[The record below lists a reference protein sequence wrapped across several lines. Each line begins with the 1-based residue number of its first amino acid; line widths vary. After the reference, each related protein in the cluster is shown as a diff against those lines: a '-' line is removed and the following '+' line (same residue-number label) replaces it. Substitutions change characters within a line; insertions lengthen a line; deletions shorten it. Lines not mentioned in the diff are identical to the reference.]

1 MTRLSWLLVLPAL
14 ACGNVKKGGGDGGPG
29 DGDGAPA
36 GKQRLSVTV
45 TGGGTVTSDPPGI
58 ECPETCTADFDEGVE
73 VTLTTTPNSDSGLA
87 SWGGDCSGLAATCA
101 LTMDASRTAE
111 VVFDLHGAARWV
123 AQISFPG
130 SDMTQNDLALDGEGN
145 PIIAGTVDQGEG
157 RDLYVAKF
165 DKVTGEMIWDTLI
178 ETPGAVENYGAL
190 AVDADGNAYAGAR
203 ILGVEPVTIDG
214 TEVTTDL
221 VGNIFVV
228 RLASATGDIEW
239 VKQWGGGGQDELNGM
254 AVLGTNLIAVGE
266 TSSSPCDFDGTSVSD
281 ADAFLVKIRLDNGN
295 GVLAKGLVGN
305 IHPLGV
311 ATGNGRIG
319 IAGWFLGSPTID
331 AGCNITSAGTSSDDG
346 FVAQFLP
353 ADLDCQ
359 WAKDFGD
366 SAADNTAS
374 ADAIAAYPGGGWV
387 STGGFEGNILFAES
401 GTSLQSRG
409 TYDAFA
415 VRYADNGDHVWSF
428 RYGDAGFDGGN
439 AIATTPDGSTFVT
452 GNFESTITFGGFELE
467 GPDDAWVTRMSPGEA
482 PAHEWAVALGGDEND
497 RPEGL
502 AVSPEGY
509 VYTLAYFSGMT
520 NVDGEVMTALG
531 DDDGWLGALV
541 P

>member
-1 MTRLSWLLVLPAL
+1 MLRIAFALSISLI
-14 ACGNVKKGGGDGGPG
+14 ACGEVTKGDGDGPGG

-36 GKQRLSVTV
+36 GKQRLTVTV
-45 TGGGTVTSDPPGI
+45 EGGGTVTSDPPGI

-73 VTLTTTPNSDSGLA
+73 VTLTSAANSNSGLA
-87 SWGGDCSGLAATCA
+87 SWGGDCGGLADTCA
-101 LTMDASRTAE
+101 LTMDASRTADAI
-111 VVFDLHGAARWV
+111 FDLHGAARWA

-130 SDMTQNDLALDGEGN
+130 SDMTQNDVVVDGEGN

-165 DKVTGEMIWDTLI
+165 DKMTGDIIWDTLI
-178 ETPGAVENYGAL
+178 ETPEIFEDYGAL

-203 ILGVEPVTIDG
+203 ILGEGTVTIDG
-214 TEVTTDL
+214 TEVTSDPF
-221 VGNIFVV
+221 GNVFVV

-254 AVLGTNLIAVGE
+254 AVLGANLIAVGE
-266 TSSSPCDFDGTSVSD
+266 TSSSPCDFNGTSVSD

-305 IHPLGV
+305 IHPYGV

-319 IAGWFLGSPTID
+319 IAGWFLVSPTID
-331 AGCNITSAGTSSDDG
+331 AGCSITSAGTSSDDG

-366 SAADNTAS
+366 STANNTAS

-387 STGGFEGNILFAES
+387 STGGFEGSILFAES
-401 GTSLQSRG
+401 GTFLESRG
-409 TYDAFA
+409 SYDAFA

-428 RYGDAGFDGGN
+428 RYGDSDVDGGN
-439 AIATTPDGSTFVT
+439 AIATTPDGATIVT
-452 GNFESTITFGGFELE
+452 GNFQSAITFGAFELE
-467 GPDDAWVTRMSPGEA
+467 GPEDAWVTRMSPGDA

-497 RPEGL
+497 RPEGIT
-502 AVSPEGY
+502 VTPDGY
-509 VYTLAYFSGMT
+509 VYTLASFSGMT

-541 P
+541 R